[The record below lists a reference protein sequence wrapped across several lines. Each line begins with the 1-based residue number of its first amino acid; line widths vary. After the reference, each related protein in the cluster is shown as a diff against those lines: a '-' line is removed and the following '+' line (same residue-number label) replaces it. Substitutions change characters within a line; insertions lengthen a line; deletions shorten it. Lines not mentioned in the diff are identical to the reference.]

1 MALLSLGLIIIITLL
16 YPTIN
21 FAVVQSVNALISGND
36 RSPSLSMRRTISLV
50 GMGLAL
56 LLDTVVVD
64 MGYVFGLCRSP
75 GLGFLAY
82 VLPCASFLSIM
93 LAKRKAFSVSSVCAV
108 LIAMHHGARNGA
120 RLNGAGHQQH
130 HRDVDGGECRWRRV
144 QMEAIADGG
153 HCRWRPV
160 YMEASADGGQCRW
173 RPV

>member
-1 MALLSLGLIIIITLL
+1 MALLSLGLIIVITLL
-16 YPTIN
+16 YPIIT
-21 FAVVQSVNALISGND
+21 FPVVQSVNALISGND

-64 MGYVFGLCRSP
+64 MGYVFGLCGSP

-108 LIAMHHGARNGA
+108 LIETSMSFQWNQLAIDPVSQLSAM
-120 RLNGAGHQQH
+120 LSKK
-130 HRDVDGGECRWRRV
+130 
-144 QMEAIADGG
+144 AIET
-153 HCRWRPV
+153 HICT
-160 YMEASADGGQCRW
+160 S
-173 RPV
+173 